1 MKVDPKGNWAWKLFV
16 SPFFLVDAFIETAIL
31 MNSEQYKAENVY
43 DGNSVEIPNSA
54 FFNNPLAQIIYS
66 NYLYKNVKKEDGSN
80 FFNGDPYDIVGE
92 WQAHNLA
99 FWGPKSVAGIGVI
112 GGDPISTMVGILVD
126 SKISDNAQ
134 DVNLGRNINEDKRFF
149 VRLFS
154 KILKWVNKFF
164 FEM

>member
-54 FFNNPLAQIIYS
+54 FFNNPLAQNIYAT
-66 NYLYKNVKKEDGSN
+66 YLYNNVKDL
-80 FFNGDPYDIVGE
+80 NGDRFFVGGVDDIVGE

-99 FWGPKSVAGIGVI
+99 FWGLSVLKIA
-112 GGDPISTMVGILVD
+112 SNSNTMLKILEILLTD
-126 SKISDNAQ
+126 EKDLGKAK
-134 DVNLGRNINEDKRFF
+134 DVNMGKSINEDIRPEVKF
-149 VRLFS
+149 VSNIFKWIN
-154 KILKWVNKFF
+154 KILRSL
-164 FEM
+164 